1 MLKDLDAVETKVV
14 EILKDFNDQMK
25 KLFGEAQNMCS
36 VSLQEY
42 RPQLALLALCLSEKH
57 SLPSTPRPCAKP
69 QPPCSSF
76 PNCL

>member
-1 MLKDLDAVETKVV
+1 MHKDLDAVETKVV

-42 RPQLALLALCLSEKH
+42 RPQFGSPSPLPERKAQPSFHTQTLRQTTASLLQLS
-57 SLPSTPRPCAKP
+57 
-69 QPPCSSF
+69 
-76 PNCL
+76 